1 MRNVGGKRPKP
12 KTASGPA
19 VYHVAQY
26 SLREFLLPKRLGCGA
41 LADLVEANAPLH
53 GLGEFTVKNSRLKL
67 SAAVTVGALAGAG
80 AASAAD
86 FGAVPYAKAP
96 AYAPVA
102 SVIGWGGFYVGANA
116 GGVWAHSEITD
127 VNPYAAAALPGTVT
141 SINTSGFLAG
151 GQAGYNWQASNYVFG
166 LEADGGFMD
175 LGGNKLLTGTGSG
188 TRVGL
193 TSGAFGDFT
202 GRAGITF
209 DRALFY
215 VKGGYAII
223 EGASSFSTVTGSFSG
238 IRKPS
243 TDSGFTIGGGVEYK
257 FAPNWS
263 AKVEYLHY
271 YFGNTLGYTVL
282 APGGSAPFNQNL
294 RVETVKVGVNY
305 AWGWPLMAR
314 Y

>member
-1 MRNVGGKRPKP
+1 M
-12 KTASGPA
+12 
-19 VYHVAQY
+19 
-26 SLREFLLPKRLGCGA
+26 LRCR
-41 LADLVEANAPLH
+41 V
-53 GLGEFTVKNSRLKL
+53 LGEFIVKISSLKL
-67 SAAVTVGALAGAG
+67 SAAVAIATLAGAD

-96 AYAPVA
+96 AYAPIA
-102 SVIGWGGFYVGANA
+102 PVIGWAGFYVGANA
-116 GGVWAHSEITD
+116 GGVWAHSDITD
-127 VNPYAAAALPGTVT
+127 VNPYAGNALPGTVT

-151 GQAGYNWQASNYVFG
+151 GQIGYNWQASNYVFG
-166 LEADGGFMD
+166 LEADGGYMD
-175 LGGNKLLTGTGSG
+175 LGGNKLLTGTIAG

-193 TSGAFGDFT
+193 TSGAYGDFT
-202 GRAGITF
+202 GRMGITF

-223 EGASSFSTVTGSFSG
+223 DGASSFSTVTGPFSG

-243 TDSGFTIGGGVEYK
+243 TDSGYTIGGGVEYK

-271 YFGNTLGYTVL
+271 DFGNTLGYRVL
-282 APGGSAPFNQNL
+282 ASGGSAPFNQNL
-294 RVETVKVGVNY
+294 RVDTVKVGVNY